1 MPRKGLKISLLGG
14 FQSADPGGRP
24 GAGVSR
30 FPPVVHISRGD
41 SDDGISFSIAKSY
54 DKQFFGSIRLR

>member
-14 FQSADPGGRP
+14 FHSADPGGRL

-30 FPPVVHISRGD
+30 FPPVHISREVRPN
-41 SDDGISFSIAKSY
+41 FVYNNK
-54 DKQFFGSIRLR
+54 KLCFFLFLLEKFYKF